1 MFSAQAEVEIAQQE
15 YDYYNDLLKN
25 ELPVLFQMQ
34 SDFIKPLFVSFYYMQ
49 LNIFYT
55 LYTRMEELKIP
66 YFDLS
71 TDIVE
76 AYTAKK
82 GNIEEQTDSIGI
94 THFKVGHAKSKLEAT
109 KRRHAAMN
117 SPPPTG
123 ASSLHLQVLVVNYL
137 HTPQEVTTNHMVIA
151 SINHHLLQQHTNL
164 Q

>member
-82 GNIEEQTDSIGI
+82 GNIEEQTDAIGI
-94 THFKVGHAKSKLEAT
+94 THFKVGMPNQIGSH
-109 KRRHAAMN
+109 
-117 SPPPTG
+117 
-123 ASSLHLQVLVVNYL
+123 
-137 HTPQEVTTNHMVIA
+137 
-151 SINHHLLQQHTNL
+151 
-164 Q
+164 

>member
-82 GNIEEQTDSIGI
+82 GNIEEQTDAIGI

-123 ASSLHLQVLVVNYL
+123 ASSIASTGTGGELPAY
-137 HTPQEVTTNHMVIA
+137 PQEVTTNHMVIA
-151 SINHHLLQQHTNL
+151 SINHHLLQ
-164 Q
+164 